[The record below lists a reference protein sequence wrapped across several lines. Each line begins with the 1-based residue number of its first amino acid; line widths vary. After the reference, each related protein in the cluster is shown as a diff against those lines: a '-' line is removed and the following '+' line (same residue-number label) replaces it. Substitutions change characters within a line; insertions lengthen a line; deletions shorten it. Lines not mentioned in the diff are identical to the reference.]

1 MESFFL
7 RENWKSENNSSSS
20 KLSQNTD
27 KLPLY
32 HVNCPPQV
40 DNMKEFEND
49 LIKMRIGIGKRRK
62 WKNSWQ

>member
-7 RENWKSENNSSSS
+7 RESCKSENNSSSS
-20 KLSQNTD
+20 KLSLSTD
-27 KLPLY
+27 RLPLKSRKLS
-32 HVNCPPQV
+32 PQV
-40 DNMKEFEND
+40 DNMKEFEDD